1 MRVVDAE
8 QTRGGLPITP
18 MERRFAEEYFAGEH
32 AGNGTR
38 AYLSINPE
46 STYDRA
52 SVEASILL
60 KSDKVR
66 AFLRELHER
75 ITEATAG
82 RLMPWTE
89 LLSTAQTVIVAT
101 AQGRLRNRLAFE
113 AAVYIVNRN
122 LGSPTASHEVVVHD
136 HETIKQGVKMFSQR
150 LREAQRKQVGAP
162 QIEIAGRDGKLQ

>member
-1 MRVVDAE
+1 VNPQRAASVLRVVE
-8 QTRGGLPITP
+8 VEETKGGLSITP
-18 MERRFAEEYFAGEH
+18 MERQFAEEYFAGEF

-38 AYLSINPE
+38 SYLAINPE

-52 SVEASILL
+52 SVEASCLL

-66 AFLRELHER
+66 AFLRELHDR
-75 ITEATAG
+75 ITEDTAG

-89 LLSTAQTVIVAT
+89 LLSTAQSVIVAT

-122 LGSPTASHEVVVHD
+122 LGSPIASHEIVVKD
-136 HETIKQGVKMFSQR
+136 NERIIRGVRMFGER
-150 LREAQRKQVGAP
+150 LRAAQRKQLAENAGA
-162 QIEIAGRDGKLQ
+162 